1 MVTADTAAWV
11 DEVCLELRLSD
22 VSPWLRWN
30 KREQSGAFGEPGDAQ
45 GVAGVFLVAW
55 GSREDNL
62 EVVYVGATGRSR
74 VRLNRLESQVKW
86 SQDYGF
92 AALRDVLLCRGDD
105 RTMHKVWVRMIPVD
119 EVSLFA
125 SFALSRQQLNA
136 VGAWRQQL
144 AAVFEAEYWRRFRS
158 RLPANPETSGIIL
171 RDAEH
176 VRRSS
181 HSGREAA

>member
-1 MVTADTAAWV
+1 M

-92 AALRDVLLCRGDD
+92 AALRDVLLCR
-105 RTMHKVWVRMIPVD
+105 
-119 EVSLFA
+119 
-125 SFALSRQQLNA
+125 
-136 VGAWRQQL
+136 
-144 AAVFEAEYWRRFRS
+144 
-158 RLPANPETSGIIL
+158 ETIAPCTRCGC
-171 RDAEH
+171 
-176 VRRSS
+176 
-181 HSGREAA
+181 G